1 MAKWSGFYAS
11 GFAPWDAHRPASQ
24 LVAFLHDHPEGQRL
38 LPPERSSTSAEVLEI
53 GCGSGASC
61 VWMAQQGMAVVG
73 VDLVPLPL
81 RAASA
86 AATAAGVADRCRFV
100 ASDFMALPNS
110 FSFAVGKRMSHE
122 QQDKA
127 HEEEA
132 ASGDVAAEREG
143 GGFDLVYD
151 CQCFHVLRKEIGE
164 RPVADKIAQLVRP
177 GGIFFTLVGNCNE
190 AMTGP
195 ERLTKEELTD
205 AFASHF
211 EVLSIYETRFDMT
224 EHYRENLPQPPLAW
238 CGIFKKKKAL

>member
-1 MAKWSGFYAS
+1 MEEEVPQAAPAASVAKWSGFYAS

-86 AATAAGVADRCRFV
+86 AATAVRAPAPKSNVEERAGREVTLAQAGVADRCRFV

-122 QQDKA
+122 QQVL
-127 HEEEA
+127 HSLCVEE
-132 ASGDVAAEREG
+132 RN
-143 GGFDLVYD
+143 
-151 CQCFHVLRKEIGE
+151 I
-164 RPVADKIAQLVRP
+164 
-177 GGIFFTLVGNCNE
+177 T
-190 AMTGP
+190 
-195 ERLTKEELTD
+195 
-205 AFASHF
+205 
-211 EVLSIYETRFDMT
+211 
-224 EHYRENLPQPPLAW
+224 
-238 CGIFKKKKAL
+238 